1 MFIPPSV
8 CCLHLSK
15 GSAANYQN
23 LLLFR
28 ALQASLT
35 VVFMTLAL
43 FFASGMYEEK
53 IRYAHRYVSL
63 FHSAQVFVFSDS

>member
-1 MFIPPSV
+1 MAYRLMFIPPRVSYLRYLEDRRTV
-8 CCLHLSK
+8 GADK
-15 GSAANYQN
+15 QN
-23 LLLFR
+23 PLLLR

-53 IRYAHRYVSL
+53 IRYAHR
-63 FHSAQVFVFSDS
+63 